1 MRSARV
7 ILAMWTSLN
16 PDNQFVSSFS
26 HIPGLGRNLVSTA
39 PNAFLHALQL
49 YSTCTSVVPG
59 RIYLAA
65 LGRCAS
71 TDNDRLSHTFP
82 VYYSCPPLEI
92 GRVKGACYDGEI
104 NWTNVADK
112 VQGSSAGASHLA
124 SPQDRRSA
132 VQLADTDAS
141 CSGPTALGTATKRG
155 VDV

>member
-1 MRSARV
+1 
-7 ILAMWTSLN
+7 MWTSLN

-39 PNAFLHALQL
+39 PNAFL
-49 YSTCTSVVPG
+49 
-59 RIYLAA
+59 
-65 LGRCAS
+65 
-71 TDNDRLSHTFP
+71 HTFP